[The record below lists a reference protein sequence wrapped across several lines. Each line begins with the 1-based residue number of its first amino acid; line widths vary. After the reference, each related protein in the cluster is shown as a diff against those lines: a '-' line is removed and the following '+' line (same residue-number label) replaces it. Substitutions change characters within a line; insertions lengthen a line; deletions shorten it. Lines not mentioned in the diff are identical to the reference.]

1 MVALIIILQFMVT
14 LLTGC
19 SQFEAQL
26 EQMRGEQLTCGP
38 ADSEMCAGWKVEEN
52 DTK

>member
-1 MVALIIILQFMVT
+1 MRYILIVL

-19 SQFEAQL
+19 AEFQTKMEEMSV
-26 EQMRGEQLTCGP
+26 EQLTCGP

-52 DTK
+52 

>member
-1 MVALIIILQFMVT
+1 MKMVALIIILQFMVT

-52 DTK
+52 

>member
-1 MVALIIILQFMVT
+1 MRYLLMVL

-26 EQMRGEQLTCGP
+26 EQMKGEQLTCGP
-38 ADSEMCAGWKVEEN
+38 ADSEMCAVWKVGEF
-52 DTK
+52 